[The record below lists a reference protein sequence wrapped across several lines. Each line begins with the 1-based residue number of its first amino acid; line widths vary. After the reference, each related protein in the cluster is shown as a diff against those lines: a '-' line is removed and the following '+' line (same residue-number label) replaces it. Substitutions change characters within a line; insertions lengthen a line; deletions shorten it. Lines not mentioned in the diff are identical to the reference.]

1 MIHALALS
9 ATTSLLVGL
18 ALLLAWRRDRVQVFS
33 RDLGV
38 AFLCQAVAPLGFLLW
53 SAYPQEGPQRAAG
66 VMIML
71 LAGVAYLT
79 AVLVGCA
86 RLAGRSPSG
95 RQAALLFVVLLSVLA
110 VLVRVDVRLPPLV
123 AATLHV
129 AAGGVATAW
138 LWPRGGAER
147 AIGPL
152 LVVAGFCQY
161 ITSLFGL
168 DYAAVQAS
176 VVAGVRLA
184 MGLCV
189 LFAALERSAALVSQA
204 HARFVNMTERSHQGV
219 GIQRGEKVLYMNPAA
234 RRIYGVGEDGQPAQ
248 RWREATIP
256 PEERAAARERH
267 RALMAGELDHAEWEA
282 DRLRIDGRALRL
294 RFSAW
299 RVDDWDGA
307 PAEQIVVSDISA
319 EHNALQ
325 ESLHRATHDALT
337 GIPNRSALL
346 QHLHR
351 LTPVGQPFALLVLDI
366 DRFALINDA
375 HGPSVGDEV
384 LRELARRLVLHFEGL
399 ARVMRLG
406 EDEFALLAEHDQPR
420 EAATALADGLRALL
434 AHPLPAAGQAFYLDV
449 SMGIALHPATAADP
463 ERLLRAAN
471 AAMHQAKL
479 VPGTSEQLAE
489 ERFERGSGAS
499 LAAEQALR
507 AGIQHEEFFL
517 VYQPKVDAGD
527 RRLLGFEALLR
538 WQRGPTLVSPVD
550 FIPAAER
557 TGLILPLGRVV
568 LDLACRQ
575 IAAWRDAGLSV
586 MPVAVNISRWQ
597 LLDPGFVGLV
607 LGTLQAHG
615 VQPQDLTLEI
625 TESTLVQDLERGR
638 ERIEALRA
646 AGLDL
651 SLDDFGSGLSSLT
664 SLRALPLKEVKIDR
678 GLISPLPAPDAVA
691 VVRAICT
698 LARALDLGVVG
709 EGVETEAQAAVL
721 ADCGC
726 DALQG
731 FLLAR
736 PLLPEAAAA
745 WLKAGAQPAA
755 VAA

>member
-18 ALLLAWRRDRVQVFS
+18 ALLLAWRRDRMQVFS

-53 SAYPQEGPQRAAG
+53 SAYPMAGPQRAAG
-66 VMIML
+66 VLIML
-71 LAGVAYLT
+71 IAGTAYLS
-79 AVLVGCA
+79 AVLIGCA
-86 RLAGRSPSG
+86 RLSG
-95 RQAALLFVVLLSVLA
+95 RAPTGRHGAVLFVLLLCLMGG
-110 VLVRVDVRLPPLV
+110 LVVVDERLPPLV
-123 AATLHV
+123 AATVHTG
-129 AAGGVATAW
+129 AGLVATVW

-152 LVVAGFCQY
+152 LVLAGLCQY
-161 ITSLFGL
+161 ITVFLGI
-168 DYAAVQAS
+168 DHAALQAS

-189 LFAALERSAALVSQA
+189 LFAALERSAALVTQA

-219 GIQRGEKVLYMNPAA
+219 GIQRGEQMLYMNPAA
-234 RRIYGVGEDGQPAQ
+234 RRIYGVGDGPQAAQ

-267 RALMAGELDHAEWEA
+267 RALMAGEMDHAEWEA
-282 DRLRIDGRALRL
+282 DRLRIDGKALRL

-299 RVDDWDGA
+299 RLDDWDGA

-351 LTPVGQPFALLVLDI
+351 LTPLGQPFALLVLDI

-384 LRELARRLVLHFEGL
+384 LRELARRLVQHFDGQ
-399 ARVMRLG
+399 AHVMRLG
-406 EDEFALLAEHDQPR
+406 EHKFALLAEHEQPR
-420 EAATALADGLRALL
+420 EAAAALACGLRALL

-471 AAMHQAKL
+471 AAMRQAKL

-517 VYQPKVDAGD
+517 VYQPKVDAHD

-538 WQRGPTLVSPVD
+538 WQRGATLVSPLD

-568 LDLACRQ
+568 LELACRQ
-575 IAAWRDAGLSV
+575 IAAWRAAGLPMV
-586 MPVAVNISRWQ
+586 PVAVNVSRWQ

-615 VQPQDLTLEI
+615 VLPQDLTLEI
-625 TESTLVQDLERGR
+625 TETAAVQDLERVR
-638 ERIEALRA
+638 ERTETLRA
-646 AGLDL
+646 AGLVL
-651 SLDDFGSGLSSLT
+651 SLDDFGDGQSSLT

-678 GLISPLPAPDAVA
+678 GLVSPLPAPDAVA

-698 LARALDLGVVG
+698 LARALGLGVVG

-731 FLLAR
+731 YLLAR

-745 WLKAGAQPAA
+745 WLQAGAQPAA
-755 VAA
+755 AVA

>member
-1 MIHALALS
+1 MIHALLLS

-18 ALLLAWRRDRVQVFS
+18 ALLMAWRRDRAQAFS
-33 RDLGV
+33 RDLGL
-38 AFLCQAVAPLGFLLW
+38 AFLFQAVAPPGFLLW
-53 SAYPQEGPQRAAG
+53 NAHPQPGPLRALG
-66 VMIML
+66 VLIMMVS
-71 LAGVAYLT
+71 GVAYLS

-86 RLAGRSPSG
+86 RLAGRPPTALQTG
-95 RQAALLFVVLLSVLA
+95 VLFVALLALLGG
-110 VLVRVDVRLPPLV
+110 LVTVDVRWPPIV
-123 AATLHV
+123 AATLHI
-129 AAGGVATAW
+129 AAGAVATWW

-152 LVVAGFCQY
+152 LVLAGLCQY
-161 ITSLFGL
+161 TTSLFGL
-168 DYAAVQAS
+168 EYAALQAS

-184 MGLCV
+184 MGLCI
-189 LFAALERSAALVSQA
+189 LFAALQRSAAQVGQA
-204 HARFVNMTERSHQGV
+204 HARFVNLTERSHQGV
-219 GIQRGEKVLYMNPAA
+219 GIQRGEQVLYMNPAA
-234 RRIYGVGEDGQPAQ
+234 RRIYGVGDNGQPAQ
-248 RWREATIP
+248 RWRDATIP
-256 PEERAAARERH
+256 AEERAAARERH
-267 RALMAGELDHAEWEA
+267 RALMAGELEHAEWEA
-282 DRLRIDGRALRL
+282 DRLRIDGKALRL

-299 RVDDWDGA
+299 RVDWDGA

-351 LTPVGQPFALLVLDI
+351 LTPVGQPFALLLLDI

-384 LRELARRLVLHFEGL
+384 LRELARRLVQHFDGQ
-399 ARVMRLG
+399 AHVMRLG
-406 EDEFALLAEHDQPR
+406 EDEFALLAEDTQPR
-420 EAATALADGLRALL
+420 EAAAALAGGLRRLL
-434 AHPLPAAGQAFYLDV
+434 AHPLPAAGQTFYLDV

-471 AAMHQAKL
+471 NAMRQAKR

-517 VYQPKVDAGD
+517 VYQPKVDAAN
-527 RRLLGFEALLR
+527 RQLLGFEALLR
-538 WQRGPTLVSPVD
+538 WQRGAVLVSPVD

-575 IAAWRDAGLSV
+575 IAAWRTAGLAV
-586 MPVAVNISRWQ
+586 MPVAVNVSRWQ

-615 VQPQDLTLEI
+615 VAPQDLTLEI
-625 TESTLVQDLERGR
+625 TETAAVQDLERVR
-638 ERIEALRA
+638 ERTETLRA
-646 AGLDL
+646 AGLVL

-664 SLRALPLKEVKIDR
+664 TLRALPLKEVKIDR

-736 PLLPEAAAA
+736 PLMPEAAAA
-745 WLKAGAQPAA
+745 WLQAGAQPAA
-755 VAA
+755 AAA